1 MAPALKLWIGLAVGG
16 LALVSTA
23 FLPPAISPVRQLPQR
38 LPQEVRAASLAEDA
52 AHTSALIRRMRWMDS
67 LPALALATARDG
79 LAVGGDPRLVTPEQ
93 LDTIRGL
100 LRDELST
107 VRRASEPPVVGYYV
121 QLPNFAG
128 EVNDYYVDV
137 RTRTELFAGR
147 VGGTP
152 YCLLLDVRG
161 VPLKGATLDAWR
173 DAEGTRH
180 SDLLHTCRLVA
191 AYGLPGPEV
200 RAWLARGGFR
210 YAERSGATAG
220 LMPDAAAP
228 FRDILGRR
236 GVVGGWRSLTPD
248 RCVAGQRDAC
258 ADLFLERTDAEIDPF
273 DGTSLAQ
280 DFPLSLG
287 ATLAPPRAP
296 ALTDAARYLLSD
308 LEREHG
314 AEAFRRFWTS
324 DQDVAAAFAQA
335 FGEPVDA
342 WTVRWVATHV
352 GLQRSG
358 PALPHRGWIGM
369 VLLLLA
375 AAFAGGVWQRRR
387 AVA

>member
-1 MAPALKLWIGLAVGG
+1 MAPTLKLWIGLAVAG
-16 LALVSTA
+16 LALVSA
-23 FLPPAISPVRQLPQR
+23 VFLPPASSPVRQLPQR
-38 LPQEVRAASLAEDA
+38 LPQEVRVTSLAEDA
-52 AHTSALIRRMRWMDS
+52 ARTSALIRRMRWMDS
-67 LPALALATARDG
+67 LPALALAAARDG

-93 LDTIRGL
+93 LDTIRTL

-107 VRRASEPPVVGYYV
+107 VLRTGDPVVVGYYV
-121 QLPNFAG
+121 QAPNFAG
-128 EVNDYYVDV
+128 EVNDHYEDF
-137 RTRTELFAGR
+137 RTRLELFAGR
-147 VGGTP
+147 VDGTP
-152 YCLLLDVRG
+152 YCLLLDMRG

-180 SDLLHTCRLVA
+180 SDLLHACRLVA

-210 YAERSGATAG
+210 YAERS
-220 LMPDAAAP
+220 AAAQEP
-228 FRDILGRR
+228 REAAPPYQDVFGRR
-236 GVVGGWRSLTPD
+236 SFGWRWGSLTPD
-248 RCVAGQRDAC
+248 RCVAGQPDAC
-258 ADLFLERTDAEIDPF
+258 VDLFLERTDAAIDPF
-273 DGTSLAQ
+273 DGTSVAQ

-287 ATLAPPRAP
+287 SALAPPRAP

-314 AEAFRRFWTS
+314 PDAFRRFWTS
-324 DQDVAAAFAQA
+324 DQDVPAAFAKA
-335 FGEPVDA
+335 FGEPVGA
-342 WTVRWVATHV
+342 WTVRWVAIHV
-352 GLQRSG
+352 GLQRGG
-358 PALPHRGWIGM
+358 PSLPRRGWLGM